1 MKKQTTETLVVIALA
16 MAAVVLLLCF
26 RSLSA
31 ELVYPLERG
40 ARGFARRVAFAW
52 TGFFSESSSAAECAR
67 LRREVASLAFVRD
80 EAAHLAA
87 ENDRLRETLGY
98 RDRTRP
104 DWIPAAVLSRDG
116 AAGGARRT
124 LRVDKGALDGI
135 VRGSPVA
142 VPRGLVGRVL
152 EVTPHTSVILLVTDS
167 SLKVACEMET
177 AGGLIA
183 RGILVGGSDEL
194 LLLRHLSG
202 VPSEAVRARVLTSG
216 LGGFFPKGIEVGT
229 LLGVRKGPNGLASEG
244 EVLPAVDCSTLEDVF
259 IRREK

>member
-52 TGFFSESSSAAECAR
+52 TGFFSEASSAAECAR

-80 EAAHLAA
+80 EAARLAA

-98 RDRTRP
+98 RDRTRLV
-104 DWIPAAVLSRDG
+104 WSPAAVLSRDG

-124 LRVDKGALDGI
+124 LRVDKGSLDGI

-177 AGGLIA
+177 AGGIA

-216 LGGFFPKGIEVGT
+216 LGGVFPKGIEVGT